1 MRRIIRIQLTIN
13 DEAWKESLDEGLKPK
28 DILWNIEQGLEN
40 NMGLLIRKV
49 DLVDHASVIEFEEGG

>member
-13 DEAWKESLDEGLKPK
+13 DEAWKESLNEGLKPK

>member
-13 DEAWKESLDEGLKPK
+13 DEYWKESLDEGLKPK
-28 DILWNIEQGLEN
+28 DILWNIEQELEN

>member
-13 DEAWKESLDEGLKPK
+13 DEAWKESLDEGLKPE
-28 DILWNIEQGLEN
+28 DILWNIEQELEN

>member
-28 DILWNIEQGLEN
+28 DILWNIEQELEN

-49 DLVDHASVIEFEEGG
+49 DLVDHANVIEFEEGG